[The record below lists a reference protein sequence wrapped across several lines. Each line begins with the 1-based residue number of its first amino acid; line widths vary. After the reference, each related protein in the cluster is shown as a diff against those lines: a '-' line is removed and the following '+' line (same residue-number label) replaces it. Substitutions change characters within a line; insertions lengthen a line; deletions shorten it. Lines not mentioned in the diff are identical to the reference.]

1 MSELSR
7 VTAIVVVWNGGDE
20 AVEALRSL
28 VEQEAGEGRELTV
41 VAVDNGSTDDTVAR
55 IRAALPAVEVL
66 ELGDNLGYGA
76 AANRAMAAHPADAY
90 LVLNQDAEYRP
101 GFVAAL
107 ADALAADSSLGAA
120 TAQVRLAGR
129 FVHVDPATSPGG
141 SPADSPTEEA
151 RSAISKPAPE
161 SPAEEARSA
170 ISKPPADT
178 TLEKRFIA
186 HDGTAWRRTL
196 PGEDGVELLNSTGN
210 QVTRSGNG
218 LDRGW
223 LQPVDTEYPR
233 AVLGFHGGACALRAS
248 AVEPLGGFDEAYF
261 MYYEDTD
268 LSLRLR
274 RAGWSIEYVPEAVSV
289 HAHAS
294 SSDSTSPRFV
304 EWNARNRAWN
314 ARRHGPLRM
323 RAVAG
328 VRTAAGAAKGAL
340 AAANPR
346 AGADTRA
353 LGRAR
358 LRGALAGLGPLPKDD
373 SKSAVSSR
381 EAASRT
387 AKGGVAGGGLETGL
401 RPYATRGETHDG
413 AAPRTLVDLTS
424 VPPKLGGVG
433 RYLEGLV
440 RGLESLGASPVLVAR
455 PEHVEHFRA
464 LAPHAELHAA
474 PAAIGKRGLRFGW
487 EQSGLLRL
495 ANELRAEAI
504 HSPHYTFPRGTPLPR
519 IVTLHDATFF
529 SDPQAHS
536 RVKRVFFQRWIRTAM
551 RANVTIIAPSRA
563 TASELVKHAGT
574 PKRPIVVAHHGVDRE
589 VFREPGERELA
600 EFRAD
605 HGLGDREWFAFLGT
619 IEPRKQLA
627 QLIRAHR
634 LLRERDPEAP
644 LLLVSGQRGWD
655 EEAIALLDEEAAR
668 RDPVVRELGY
678 LPLEQLRALLG
689 GSVAFCYPSI
699 AEGFGLPVLEAMAS
713 GAPVVTTHAT
723 ALPEV
728 GGDAVVY
735 AEPTPSAL
743 AEALGALAADP
754 AERARLRDA
763 GLARA
768 AEFTWE
774 RCARL
779 HLEAYSRAA
788 AKRR

>member
-1 MSELSR
+1 MSGLTR
-7 VTAIVVVWNGGDE
+7 ATAIVVVWNGGDE
-20 AVEALRSL
+20 AVAALRSL
-28 VEQEAGEGRELTV
+28 VEQDAGPGRELVV
-41 VAVDNGSTDDTVAR
+41 VAADNGSTDDTVAR
-55 IRAALPAVEVL
+55 IRAELPAVEVL

-107 ADALAADSSLGAA
+107 VDALDADDALGAA

-129 FVHVDPATSPGG
+129 FVRIDDADDPT
-141 SPADSPTEEA
+141 PADE
-151 RSAISKPAPE
+151 
-161 SPAEEARSA
+161 
-170 ISKPPADT
+170 
-178 TLEKRFIA
+178 RFIA
-186 HDGTAWRRTL
+186 HDGAEWRRTRE
-196 PGEDGVELLNSTGN
+196 GEEGVELLNSTGN

-223 LQPVDTEYPR
+223 LQPVGTGFPR

-248 AVEPLGGFDEAYF
+248 AIEPLGGFDEAYF

-274 RAGWSIEYVPEAVSV
+274 RAGWSIEYVPAAVSV

-294 SSDSTSPRFV
+294 SSGTASPRFV

-314 ARRHGPLRM
+314 ARRHGPVRM
-323 RAVAG
+323 RVEAG
-328 VRTAAGAAKGAL
+328 VRTAAGAAKGAI
-340 AAANPR
+340 AAVNPR
-346 AGADTRA
+346 AGADART

-358 LRGALAGLGPLPKDD
+358 LRGALAGLGPMPRGAADP
-373 SKSAVSSR
+373 STGSGPSSATGSG
-381 EAASRT
+381 AS
-387 AKGGVAGGGLETGL
+387 GPAGPGAGEQ
-401 RPYATRGETHDG
+401 RPAPVERQTRP
-413 AAPRTLVDLTS
+413 APRTLIDLTS

-440 RGLESLGASPVLVAR
+440 RGLDALGARPVLVAR
-455 PEHVEHFRA
+455 PEHVDHFAA
-464 LAPHAELHAA
+464 LAPNAELHAA
-474 PAAIGKRGLRFGW
+474 PKAIGKRGLRFGW

-495 ANELRAEAI
+495 AQELRVEAI

-536 RVKRVFFQRWIRTAM
+536 RVKRVFFQRWIRIAIRSSATL
-551 RANVTIIAPSRA
+551 IAPSRA
-563 TASELVKHAGT
+563 TASELVKFAGT
-574 PKRPIVVAHHGVDRE
+574 PKRPIVVAHHGVDGE
-589 VFREPGERELA
+589 VFRAPSDA
-600 EFRAD
+600 EIAAFRAD
-605 HGLGDREWFAFLGT
+605 HDLGDREWFAFLGT
-619 IEPRKQLA
+619 IEPRKQVA

-634 LLRERDPEAP
+634 LLRERDPSAP

-655 EEAIALLDEEAAR
+655 DEAAALLDEEAAR
-668 RDPVVRELGY
+668 PDPVVRELGY

-689 GSVAFCYPSI
+689 GAVAFCYPSI

-735 AEPTPSAL
+735 AEPTP
-743 AEALGALAADP
+743 EALAAALGRLAGD
-754 AERARLRDA
+754 ADERARLRDA

-774 RCARL
+774 RCAQL
-779 HLEAYSRAA
+779 HLDAYAA
-788 AKRR
+788 AVAARR